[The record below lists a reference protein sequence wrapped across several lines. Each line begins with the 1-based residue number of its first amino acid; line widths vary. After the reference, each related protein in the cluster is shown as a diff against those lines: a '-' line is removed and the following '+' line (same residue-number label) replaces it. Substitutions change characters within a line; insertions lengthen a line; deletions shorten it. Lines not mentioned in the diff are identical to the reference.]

1 MRDFFEIA
9 VLEPMRR
16 LYEQLVQ
23 FVPKLLGL
31 FVLSFLGLFLGWVAY
46 RIVRRSLVA
55 VNFDKFCSHL
65 GSRNGAGKGE
75 HPQT

>member
-31 FVLSFLGLFLGWVAY
+31 FVLSFLGLFLGWVASHCPTQP
-46 RIVRRSLVA
+46 RGR
-55 VNFDKFCSHL
+55 KF
-65 GSRNGAGKGE
+65 
-75 HPQT
+75 